1 MWKDAHPPTA
11 KGDPASWR
19 RLNPGWD
26 YRFWTDEDL
35 LAFMTREWPELLDLY
50 LAYPRPIQRADLAK
64 YCLLQRYGGV
74 YADIGTALV

>member
-19 RLNPGWD
+19 RLNPCWD

-74 YADIGTALV
+74 YADIGTPLV